1 MMGGYFEVAAPLAEV
16 THEVTDCEERSV
28 HSGSGSE
35 PNGRALRRPETPA
48 ITKPTELETVAARG
62 LRRRGARHIVQGMAK
77 GRAGLG
83 ERRARAGRVD

>member
-35 PNGRALRRPETPA
+35 PNGPGPPA
-48 ITKPTELETVAARG
+48 PRDASVYQAN
-62 LRRRGARHIVQGMAK
+62 
-77 GRAGLG
+77 
-83 ERRARAGRVD
+83 